1 MGVLVDPVQNSPNQ
15 NHMNCMAD
23 TRKNNYQD
31 LGSKGVKIMYPVYLI
46 FLKHLSRWNP
56 QIWLASFLQ
65 YRPWSGIS
73 MPISCGFSVP
83 LMLPPFLLLSLLPH
97 SFPLFSF
104 SDFSSLSSHINW
116 IESKVYK
123 FVLLQWFIRHVPP
136 YSDTCR
142 PFNTTG
148 NFKSWIVFFYDNSP
162 LETHFHLN

>member
-1 MGVLVDPVQNSPNQ
+1 
-15 NHMNCMAD
+15 
-23 TRKNNYQD
+23 
-31 LGSKGVKIMYPVYLI
+31 MYPVYLI

-56 QIWLASFLQ
+56 QILKSDWLAFYNTDHGLEFPCQ
-65 YRPWSGIS
+65 
-73 MPISCGFSVP
+73 ISCGFSVP

-97 SFPLFSF
+97 SFPMFSF

-123 FVLLQWFIRHVPP
+123 FIFLQWFIRHVPP
-136 YSDTCR
+136 YTDTCR

-148 NFKSWIVFFYDNSP
+148 NFKSWIVFFYDDSS